1 MERNGPRRPGKGR
14 DQELKIERFQYF
26 VEVASAKSIT
36 AAARRCY
43 ISQTALCQ
51 QMDALEQELGVR
63 LLERTK
69 TGTSLTA
76 AGERLLPRAQAL
88 LRDYQEISRL
98 FDREK
103 ERENK
108 LVVAYAGP
116 IEQQLLLSAIPEFH
130 RLCAEADIQIRQR
143 PLPAMGRELESGECD
158 LALSLPGE
166 VGAKGFHHATI
177 MEKPICVALSVRS
190 PLAEKPFLRLEELR
204 DSRMILLRSDAC
216 VHASGQI
223 QQWLLAGG
231 WQPARFLYAD
241 TIENQLLMV
250 NLDQGLTLVPEGR
263 YPQGIRLLPLI
274 GDEPLIHRTEAVYT
288 DHSPLV
294 STMVR
299 LLRQA
304 APTL

>member
-1 MERNGPRRPGKGR
+1 M
-14 DQELKIERFQYF
+14 KIERFQYF
-26 VEVASAKSIT
+26 VEVANAKSIT

-51 QMDALEQELGVR
+51 QMDALERELDVR

-88 LRDYQEISRL
+88 LRDYQEIGRL

-108 LVVAYAGP
+108 IVVAYTGP

-130 RLCAEADIQIRQR
+130 RLRPEADIQIRQR
-143 PLPAMGRELESGECD
+143 PLPAMGRELENSECD

-166 VGAKGFHHATI
+166 VEAKGFRHTTI
-177 MEKPICVALSVRS
+177 MEKPICVALSARS
-190 PLAEKPFLRLEELR
+190 PLAEKPLLHLEDLRG
-204 DSRMILLRSDAC
+204 SRMILLRSDAC

-223 QQWLLAGG
+223 QQWLKECG
-231 WQPARFLYAD
+231 WKPACFLYAD

-250 NLDQGLTLVPEGR
+250 NLDQGLTLVPEGH
-263 YPQGIRLLPLI
+263 YPEGIRLIPLV
-274 GDEPLIHRTEAVYT
+274 GEEPLIHRTEAVYR
-288 DHSPLV
+288 DPSPLV

-299 LLRQA
+299 LLRRA
-304 APTL
+304 ALTL